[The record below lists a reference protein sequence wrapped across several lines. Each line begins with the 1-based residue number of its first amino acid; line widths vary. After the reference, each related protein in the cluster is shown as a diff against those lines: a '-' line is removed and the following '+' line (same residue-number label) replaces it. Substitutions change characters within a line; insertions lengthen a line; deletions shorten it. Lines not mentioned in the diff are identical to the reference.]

1 MRINIPKQAVKIIDV
16 LEQAGFEAYVVGGC
30 VRDSLLQKEPK
41 DWDITTSAKPEQVKA
56 LFSRTID
63 TGIEH
68 GTVTVMMDKVGYEVT
83 TYREDGEYK
92 DHRRPMGVTFTSSLE
107 DDLKRRDFT
116 INAMAYNETEGLVD
130 LFGGKEDLEHGIL
143 RCVGEARDR
152 FDEDALRILRALRFS
167 AQLNF
172 ELEEKTKEAMKEKCG
187 FLRDISAE
195 RIQVELT
202 KLLVSNHPEKLIT
215 GYELG
220 ITNVVLPE
228 FDAMMQTEQN
238 HPYHCYNVGL
248 HTIEVVKNIEPE
260 PILRWAALLHD
271 VAKPVCRVQDEVG
284 MDHFYGHGVQGEKM
298 AAEVIKRM
306 KLDNH
311 TLHDVCVLVKHHD
324 DRFSSPVQKSS
335 VKRKLNKIGADLFED
350 LLKLNKA
357 DSLGQDPET
366 FKEKEAYIEEVRRV
380 FEEVMK
386 EKECF
391 SLKDLNVSGADLI
404 KAGIKP
410 GKGMGEILMYL
421 LEVVIESPEKNQKEL
436 LLELAMSLER
446 ETKLSGTL

>member
-1 MRINIPKQAVKIIDV
+1 MKINIPENAKKIINV
-16 LEQAGFEAYVVGGC
+16 LEQSGFEAYVVGGC
-30 VRDSLLQKEPK
+30 VRDSLLHKEPK
-41 DWDITTSAKPEQVKA
+41 DWDITTSAKPEQVKD
-56 LFSRTID
+56 LFLRTID

-116 INAMAYNETEGLVD
+116 INAMAYNPHEGLVD
-130 LFGGKEDLEHGIL
+130 LFGGKEDLEKGIL
-143 RCVGEARDR
+143 RCVGEAKDR

-172 ELEEKTKEAMKEKCG
+172 ELDEKTKEAMKEKCV

-202 KLLVSNHPEKLIT
+202 KLLVSGHPEKLIT

-220 ITNVVLPE
+220 ITKVVLPE
-228 FDAMMQTEQN
+228 FDVMMETPQN
-238 HPYHCYNVGL
+238 HPYHCYNVGV
-248 HTIEVVKNIEPE
+248 HTIEVVKSIEAE

-271 VAKPVCRVQDEVG
+271 VAKPKCRTQDEMG
-284 MDHFYGHGVQGEKM
+284 QDHFYGHGVQGEKM

-311 TLHDVCVLVKHHD
+311 TLHDVCVLIKHHD
-324 DRFSSPVQKSS
+324 DRFQLPIRKSS
-335 VKRKLNKIGADLFED
+335 VKRKLNKIGSELFLD

-357 DSLGQDPET
+357 DSLGQAPEIWE
-366 FKEKEAYIEEVRRV
+366 EKEEYLNQVRDV
-380 FEEVMK
+380 FDEIME

-391 SLKDLNVSGADLI
+391 SLKDLAVSGADLI
-404 KAGIKP
+404 AAGIKP
-410 GKGMGEILMYL
+410 GKEMGELLNGL
-421 LEVVIESPEKNQKEL
+421 LEEVINHPENNKKEIL
-436 LLELAMSLER
+436 LDMA
-446 ETKLSGTL
+446 LSQMEEKK

>member
-1 MRINIPKQAVKIIDV
+1 MKINIPEHAEKIINV

-30 VRDSLLQKEPK
+30 VRDSLLHKEPK

-56 LFSRTID
+56 LFARTID

-92 DHRRPMGVTFTSSLE
+92 DHRRPMGVIFTSSLK

-130 LFGGKEDLEHGIL
+130 LFGGKEDLESGIL

-172 ELEEKTKEAMKEKCG
+172 ELEEKTKKAMKEKCV

-202 KLLVSNHPEKLIT
+202 KLLVSGHPEKLVT

-220 ITNVVLPE
+220 ITKVVLPE
-228 FDAMMQTEQN
+228 FDAMIKTPQN

-271 VAKPVCRVQDEVG
+271 VAKPKCRTQDEMG
-284 MDHFYGHGVQGEKM
+284 LDHFYGHGVQGEKM

-311 TLHDVCVLVKHHD
+311 TLREVCILVRHHD
-324 DRFSSPVQKSS
+324 DRFQLPVRKASL
-335 VKRKLNKIGADLFED
+335 KRKLNKIGPELFLD

-357 DSLGQDPET
+357 DSLGQAPET
-366 FKEKEAYIEEVRRV
+366 WEEKEEYLRQVRLVFNEIMQEE
-380 FEEVMK
+380 
-386 EKECF
+386 ECF
-391 SLKDLNVSGADLI
+391 SLKDLAVSGGDLI
-404 KAGIKP
+404 AAGIKP
-410 GKGMGEILMYL
+410 GKGMGELLNGL
-421 LEVVIESPEKNQKEL
+421 LEEVINHPEKNKKEIL
-436 LLELAMSLER
+436 LDIALNQM
-446 ETKLSGTL
+446 KM

>member
-1 MRINIPKQAVKIIDV
+1 MKINIPEHAEKIINV

-30 VRDSLLQKEPK
+30 VRDSLLHKEPK

-56 LFSRTID
+56 LFARTID

-92 DHRRPMGVTFTSSLE
+92 DHRRPMGVIFTSSLK

-130 LFGGKEDLEHGIL
+130 LFGGKEDLESGIL

-172 ELEEKTKEAMKEKCG
+172 ELEEKTKKAMKEKCV

-202 KLLVSNHPEKLIT
+202 KLLVSGHPEKLVT

-220 ITNVVLPE
+220 ITKVVLPE
-228 FDAMMQTEQN
+228 FDAMIKTPQN

-271 VAKPVCRVQDEVG
+271 VAKPKCRTQDEMG
-284 MDHFYGHGVQGEKM
+284 LDHFYGHGVQGEKM

-311 TLHDVCVLVKHHD
+311 TLREVCILVRHHD
-324 DRFSSPVQKSS
+324 DRFQLPVRKASL
-335 VKRKLNKIGADLFED
+335 KRKLNKIGPELFLD

-357 DSLGQDPET
+357 DSLGQAPET
-366 FKEKEAYIEEVRRV
+366 WEEKEEYLRQVRLVFNEIMQEE
-380 FEEVMK
+380 
-386 EKECF
+386 ECF
-391 SLKDLNVSGADLI
+391 SLKDLAVSGGDLI
-404 KAGIKP
+404 AAGIKP
-410 GKGMGEILMYL
+410 GKGMGELLNGL
-421 LEVVIESPEKNQKEL
+421 LEEVINHPEKNKKEIL
-436 LLELAMSLER
+436 LDIA
-446 ETKLSGTL
+446 LSQMKM

>member
-1 MRINIPKQAVKIIDV
+1 MRINIPEQAVKIIDV
-16 LEQAGFEAYVVGGC
+16 LEKAGFEAYVVGGC
-30 VRDSLLQKEPK
+30 VRDSLLNKEPK

-68 GTVTVMMDKVGYEVT
+68 GTVTVMMNKEGYEVT

-92 DHRRPMGVTFTSSLE
+92 DHRRPMGVTFTTSLE

-130 LFGGKEDLEHGIL
+130 LFGGKEDLENGIL
-143 RCVGEARDR
+143 RCVGEAKDR

-172 ELEEKTKEAMKEKCG
+172 ELEDKTKEAMREKCR
-187 FLRDISAE
+187 FLEDISAE

-220 ITNVVLPE
+220 ITKVVLPE
-228 FDAMMQTEQN
+228 FDAMMETEQN

-248 HTIEVVKNIEPE
+248 HTMEVVKNIEPE
-260 PILRWAALLHD
+260 PVLRWAALLHD
-271 VAKPVCRVQDEVG
+271 VAKPKCRTQDEEG
-284 MDHFYGHGVQGEKM
+284 NDHFYGHGMQGEKM
-298 AAEVIKRM
+298 AEMVIKRM

-324 DRFSSPVQKSS
+324 DRFALPVRKAS
-335 VKRKLNKIGADLFED
+335 VKRKLNKIGAKLFQD

-357 DSLGQDPET
+357 DSLGQVPKT
-366 FKEKEAYIEEVRRV
+366 WKEKDEYLQEVQSV

-386 EKECF
+386 EEECF
-391 SLKDLNVSGADLI
+391 SLKDLKVCGADLI
-404 KAGIKP
+404 AAGIKP
-410 GKGMGEILMYL
+410 GKRMGEILEHL
-421 LEVVIESPEKNQKEL
+421 LEAVIEDPEKNEKEI
-436 LLELAMSLER
+436 LLELALGMES
-446 ETKLSGTL
+446 ETE

>member
-1 MRINIPKQAVKIIDV
+1 MKINIPEQAVKIINV

-30 VRDSLLQKEPK
+30 VRDSLLKKEPK

-92 DHRRPMGVTFTSSLE
+92 DHRRPMGVTFTSSLK

-143 RCVGEARDR
+143 RCVGEAKDR

-167 AQLNF
+167 TQLNF
-172 ELEEKTKEAMKEKCG
+172 ELEEKTKEAMREKCV
-187 FLRDISAE
+187 FLEDISAE

-202 KLLVSNHPEKLIT
+202 KLLVSGHPEKLLT

-220 ITNVVLPE
+220 ITKVVLPE
-228 FDAMMQTEQN
+228 FDAMIKTPQN

-248 HTIEVVKNIEPE
+248 HTMEVVKNIEPE
-260 PILRWAALLHD
+260 PVLRWAALLHD
-271 VAKPVCRVQDEVG
+271 VAKPKCRTQDEKGV
-284 MDHFYGHGVQGEKM
+284 DHFYGHEVQGEKM

-311 TLHDVCVLVKHHD
+311 TLHDVCTLVRHHD
-324 DRFSSPVQKSS
+324 DWFQLPIRKSAL
-335 VKRKLNKIGADLFED
+335 KRKLNKIGPELFSQ

-357 DSLGQDPET
+357 DSLGQAPQTWE
-366 FKEKEAYIEEVRRV
+366 EKDEYLKQVRLV
-380 FEEVMK
+380 FDEVMQ
-386 EKECF
+386 EEECF
-391 SLKDLNVSGADLI
+391 SLKDLAVSGADLI
-404 KAGIKP
+404 AAGIKP
-410 GKGMGEILMYL
+410 GKEMGELLKEL
-421 LEVVIESPEKNQKEL
+421 LEEVISHPENNQKEIL
-436 LLELAMSLER
+436 LDLA
-446 ETKLSGTL
+446 LSRYEK